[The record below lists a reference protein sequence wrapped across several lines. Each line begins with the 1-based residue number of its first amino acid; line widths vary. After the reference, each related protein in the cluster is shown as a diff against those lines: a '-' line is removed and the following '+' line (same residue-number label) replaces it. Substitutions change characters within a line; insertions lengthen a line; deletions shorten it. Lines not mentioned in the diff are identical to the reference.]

1 MRWIDN
7 SGMFSFC
14 NYSFVYDAGTKSKIL
29 QYESI
34 VEQHHQRQEALRR
47 TIFTGMVSAP
57 ALVFKIRREHLIQDT
72 LSAVRSSSHT
82 HASHSRNQTN
92 LYALGPVQ
100 IQRHDPADLKKELRV
115 HFVGEEAIDEGGV
128 QKELFQVNSC
138 VSVWRVW
145 SVAECVLILF
155 LAPSSQCNS

>member
-7 SGMFSFC
+7 SGQFSFC
-14 NYSFVYDAGTKSKIL
+14 NYSFVFDAGTKSKIL

-72 LSAVRSSSHT
+72 LSAVRSHT
-82 HASHSRNQTN
+82 HAHTHTRTHTRTHTH
-92 LYALGPVQ
+92 AHT
-100 IQRHDPADLKKELRV
+100 HDTHDTHTHTQCELMCCG
-115 HFVGEEAIDEGGV
+115 GE
-128 QKELFQVNSC
+128 C
-138 VSVWRVW
+138 R
-145 SVAECVLILF
+145 
-155 LAPSSQCNS
+155 SSAMTRRI

>member
-7 SGMFSFC
+7 SGQFSFC
-14 NYSFVYDAGTKSKIL
+14 NYSFVFDAGTKSKIL

-72 LSAVRSSSHT
+72 LSAVRSHT
-82 HASHSRNQTN
+82 HMHTRTHAH
-92 LYALGPVQ
+92 
-100 IQRHDPADLKKELRV
+100 RV
-115 HFVGEEAIDEGGV
+115 G
-128 QKELFQVNSC
+128 VNSC
-138 VSVWRVW
+138 VVGWW
-145 SVAECVLILF
+145 WWWWWCADP
-155 LAPSSQCNS
+155 AP

>member
-7 SGMFSFC
+7 SGQFSFC
-14 NYSFVYDAGTKSKIL
+14 NYSFVFDAGTKSKIL

-72 LSAVRSSSHT
+72 LSAVRSHTHTRTHTRTHT
-82 HASHSRNQTN
+82 HAHTHTTHTTHTHTHS
-92 LYALGPVQ
+92 
-100 IQRHDPADLKKELRV
+100 
-115 HFVGEEAIDEGGV
+115 
-128 QKELFQVNSC
+128 VNSC
-138 VSVWRVW
+138 VVVVS
-145 SVAECVLILF
+145 ADP
-155 LAPSSQCNS
+155 AP